1 MGPPMPHH
9 DWLRETW
16 AGEVFAIVNA
26 VVAGGRDGYEV
37 RAAVRDK
44 VRAIVCGQDDDV
56 TRH

>member
-1 MGPPMPHH
+1 MPHH

-26 VVAGGRDGYEV
+26 VVAGGRDGDEV

-44 VRAIVCGQDDDV
+44 VRAIVCGQDDDA